1 MVKTFIM
8 AIVSLAF
15 ILFIFTLFYGL
26 KEKKIQNKLEA
37 GIWFAA
43 VLTLVLITMAQDL
56 II

>member
-1 MVKTFIM
+1 M

-56 II
+56 VI